1 MPPTPTTYAGL
12 VNRIIELINIIVP
25 GIFALIFVY
34 FVWKIIDAWVIN
46 AGDETKRK
54 EGKQYAATAFI
65 VFIVMISVW
74 GIVAMIRNS
83 LF

>member
-1 MPPTPTTYAGL
+1 MSTPTTYAGL

-34 FVWKIIDAWVIN
+34 FAWKVIDSWVIH

-54 EGKQYAATAFI
+54 EGKQYAITAFI
-65 VFIVMISVW
+65 VLIVMISVW
-74 GIVAMIRNS
+74 GFVAMISNT

>member
-1 MPPTPTTYAGL
+1 MPSTPTTYGDL

-34 FVWKIIDAWVIN
+34 FVWKVIDAWVIH
-46 AGDETKRK
+46 AGDETKRN
-54 EGKQYAATAFI
+54 EGKQYAVTVVI
-65 VFIVMISVW
+65 VFVVMISVW
-74 GIVAMIRNS
+74 GIVAMLRNS